1 MSRSRSAQKKANVAA
16 DIGTSSEKRRP
27 DANRGWLLAA
37 LLVSSCASAGPLPD
51 VAPSPKDPAE
61 ALRIQLIFGP
71 EADLD
76 LLVTDPAEETI
87 YFANTRS
94 SATGGAL
101 EADRRCGDP
110 VPRIETI
117 AFQDAPPGRY
127 LVGVDFPERCR
138 SLQGP
143 VPFRVIV
150 LDGARRQE
158 RTGEIALG
166 EFVPRLI
173 ELDR

>member
-1 MSRSRSAQKKANVAA
+1 MAA
-16 DIGTSSEKRRP
+16 
-27 DANRGWLLAA
+27 
-37 LLVSSCASAGPLPD
+37 
-51 VAPSPKDPAE
+51 SPKDPAE

-87 YFANTRS
+87 YFAKPRS
-94 SATGGAL
+94 GATGGAL

-110 VPRIETI
+110 SPRIETI
-117 AFQDAPPGRY
+117 AFQQAPPGRY
-127 LVGVDFPERCR
+127 LVGVDFPERCT
-138 SLQGP
+138 SVKGP

-158 RTGEIALG
+158 RRGEIALG
-166 EFVPRLI
+166 EFIPRVI